1 MATEAPSTPEEH
13 AAKRVKD
20 YTDLM
25 WHVASYVIINVFLWL
40 SVPYVAYWVTIAW
53 GIGLAFH
60 VADYFI
66 EDHGRRNRR
75 YQAFLAQEQAREKHD
90 STQATGQD
98 RRRRRRSEGDPET
111 PHYRR
116 SHGA

>member
-40 SVPYVAYWVTIAW
+40 SVPYVACWVTIAW
-53 GIGLAFH
+53 VLAATLF
-60 VADYFI
+60 A
-66 EDHGRRNRR
+66 HGP
-75 YQAFLAQEQAREKHD
+75 ASL
-90 STQATGQD
+90 G
-98 RRRRRRSEGDPET
+98 GDASAVVGGDGGESV
-111 PHYRR
+111 RVV
-116 SHGA
+116 

>member
-66 EDHGRRNRR
+66 EDHGRKHRR
-75 YQAFLAQEQAREKHD
+75 YQAFLAQEQAREKQD

-98 RRRRRRSEGDPET
+98 RRRRRRF
-111 PHYRR
+111 RR
-116 SHGA
+116 